1 MPFNVTY
8 MDVSDFPDILPI
20 FPLPNALLLPRGQM
34 PLNVFE
40 PRYVSMIDD
49 ALRGGS
55 RLIGMI
61 QPQPDQ
67 PRKIKLPKLF
77 DVGCIGRITQFA
89 ETGEGRYLLTL
100 TGVIRFKIV
109 AEVPSITPYRQV
121 KIDVSDYLIDLEP
134 RAGEEAVDRDALLT
148 TLRKFSKANDISIDW
163 DGVKEAPNEALVN
176 ALSMMS
182 PYGVKEKQAL
192 LEAQDLHARA
202 EMLIAITEFELARQ
216 SDGEITVQ

>member
-8 MDVSDFPDILPI
+8 MDVSDFPDTLPI
-20 FPLPNALLLPRGQM
+20 FPLPSALLLPRGQM

-49 ALRGGS
+49 ALRSGS

-61 QPQPDQ
+61 QPKSDQ
-67 PRKIKLPKLF
+67 PRKIKAPKLF
-77 DVGCIGRITQFA
+77 DIGCIGRITQFA

-109 AEVPSITPYRQV
+109 SELPSITPYRQV
-121 KIDVSDYLIDLEP
+121 KIDVEDYLIDLEP
-134 RAGEEAVDRDALLT
+134 RAGEDAVDRDALLVA
-148 TLRKFSKANDISIDW
+148 LRKFSKAHDISIDW

-182 PYGVKEKQAL
+182 PYGIKEKQAL
-192 LEAQDLHARA
+192 LEAKDLYARA

-216 SDGEITVQ
+216 SDGETTVQ